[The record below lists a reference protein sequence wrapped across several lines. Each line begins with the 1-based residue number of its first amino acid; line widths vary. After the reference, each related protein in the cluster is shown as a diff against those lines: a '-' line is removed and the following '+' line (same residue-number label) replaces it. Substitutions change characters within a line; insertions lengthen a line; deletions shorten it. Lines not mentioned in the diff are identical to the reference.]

1 MGRTNIE
8 LDDALVAEVMR
19 RFGLPTKRAAVD
31 FALRRL
37 AGPPLTAEFL
47 RGLEGI
53 GWDGDLAEMRSSR
66 VSDDGPGDG

>member
-19 RFGLPTKRAAVD
+19 RYRLPTKRAAVD

-37 AGPPLTAEFL
+37 AGPPLTTEFL
-47 RGLEGI
+47 RSLEGV
-53 GWDGDLAEMRSSR
+53 GWDGNLDEMRSCRSPEA
-66 VSDDGPGDG
+66 SLGDA